1 MIRILV
7 SALFLLFAATTPV
20 RAINELLPPFG
31 FRWGDPPR
39 RVEAVL
45 NGAKA
50 KIVDK
55 KQDGSRSIWTVEGL
69 VHPGLQRT
77 LFTFKNDKLMEVEL
91 QYEYPDWSIE
101 RYNEQMG
108 TVRRYFDGK
117 YGVGKLVS
125 RSRDTDTDIVH
136 TLVAVLMTLVILMQR
151 PKSEGL
157 GAAFGGGVTENI
169 FGAQTTNVLTK
180 FTGWL
185 AGIFFVLTF
194 VLGIL
199 YARRSASD
207 SSLHRELMGMPAAT
221 PAASVAPATGL
232 PETTPAASAANVS
245 P

>member
-1 MIRILV
+1 MNILINV
-7 SALFLLFAATTPV
+7 FL
-20 RAINELLPPFG
+20 AI
-31 FRWGDPPR
+31 D
-39 RVEAVL
+39 
-45 NGAKA
+45 
-50 KIVDK
+50 
-55 KQDGSRSIWTVEGL
+55 
-69 VHPGLQRT
+69 
-77 LFTFKNDKLMEVEL
+77 M
-91 QYEYPDWSIE
+91 
-101 RYNEQMG
+101 
-108 TVRRYFDGK
+108 
-117 YGVGKLVS
+117 
-125 RSRDTDTDIVH
+125 
-136 TLVAVLMTLVILMQR
+136 LVAVLMTLVILMQR

-232 PETTPAASAANVS
+232 PGNTPAASAANVS
-245 P
+245 PSASAQSSAPGTGVTPQQSAATASASPQKSP